1 MPYQEKVYKNYFYH
15 LYNRGNNYQDIFFEE
30 KNYYFFIK
38 RITEYF
44 EDKIEI
50 IAYVLMPN
58 HYHFIIKPNIDGYLE
73 KAMQKFSTSYTKA
86 INKSQGRVGHLFQG
100 RYKIKLVP
108 ENNYLLHLS
117 RYIHLNPVRANL
129 AKSPEDWKFT
139 SYHDFVGLRDTPFL
153 KKSIITDQIDDYSV
167 FVKTFSDEQNY
178 FVNKLLFK

>member
-1 MPYQEKVYKNYFYH
+1 MPYREKAYKDNYYH
-15 LYNRGNNYQDIFFEE
+15 LYNRGNNFDDIFFEE

-38 RITEYF
+38 RITDYF
-44 EDKIEI
+44 EDKIDI
-50 IAYVLMPN
+50 IAYTLMPN
-58 HYHFIIKPNIDGYLE
+58 HYHFIIKPTIDDFLE

-86 INKSQGRVGHLFQG
+86 INNSHSRVGHLFQG

-129 AKSPEDWKFT
+129 VKRAEDWKFS
-139 SYHDFVGLRDTPFL
+139 SYQDYVGLRNSTFL
-153 KKSIITDQIDDYSV
+153 HQAIITDQIEDYGN
-167 FVKTFSDEQNY
+167 FVNTFNDEQNY